1 MDAIKTKLDNLNSMF
16 GWLEMDD
23 SRLDEIMSR
32 KLSNEVSELLE
43 PALKEY
49 KAELQGD
56 KYYKLIK
63 SEVKLESLFGSID
76 CFEYDIGN
84 TKVNII
90 LLNLF

>member
-1 MDAIKTKLDNLNSMF
+1 MHCKVKDANEGCQD
-16 GWLEMDD
+16 
-23 SRLDEIMSR
+23 
-32 KLSNEVSELLE
+32 EVSELLE

-63 SEVKLESLFGSID
+63 SEVKLESLFGSMD